1 MLEIKKY
8 TYTCDGGG
16 VALVNSKGPRIRLIN
31 DLGDGD
37 HTLYVMRASGW
48 GPAHYNDRREYEEYE
63 RFLES
68 GWKDINIS
76 IQCPY
81 PHRGGKEEF
90 GTWKVMF
97 YDLDDYYQDGVELE
111 DGYYRFYHRVVVKG
125 GSGTPIDCQGEY
137 DTEELD
143 SQILVVVYPH

>member
-8 TYTCDGGG
+8 TYSCDGGG
-16 VALVNSKGPRIRLIN
+16 VALVNSKGPKIHLIN

-37 HTLYVMRASGW
+37 YTLYIMKASGW
-48 GPAHYNDRREYEEYE
+48 GPAHYNNQREYKEYNH
-63 RFLES
+63 FLKN

-76 IQCPY
+76 IQCPLR
-81 PHRGGKEEF
+81 RGGKDES

-111 DGYYRFYHRVVVKG
+111 NGYYRFYHRVVVRGDSETPFDYQG
-125 GSGTPIDCQGEY
+125 GY